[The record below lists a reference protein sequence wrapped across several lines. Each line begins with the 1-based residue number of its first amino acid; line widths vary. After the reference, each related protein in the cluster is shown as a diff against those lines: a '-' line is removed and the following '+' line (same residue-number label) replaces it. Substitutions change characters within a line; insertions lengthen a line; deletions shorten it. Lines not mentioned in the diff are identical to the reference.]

1 MNINRKIL
9 IGSIAAALAATS
21 AYAQPQGAEAGRGG
35 GHHGMHGSHHGGNSL
50 SPAARVEGRLAALR
64 VELKIT
70 PNQESAWKTFA
81 DRSRKQ
87 AEGMPARHEEMR
99 SQMKADLPA
108 PERLAQHTA
117 FAKQRVA
124 SMENMT
130 AAVTDLYAVLTPEQK
145 KTADQLLARG
155 PRDGDGHGNRGGH
168 GGRGEHGG
176 RGMRS

>member
-9 IGSIAAALAATS
+9 VGTIAAALAATS
-21 AYAQPQGAEAGRGG
+21 AYAQPQGPDAGRGG
-35 GHHGMHGSHHGGNSL
+35 GHHGMHGSHHGGKSL
-50 SPAARVEGRLAALR
+50 SPAARVEGRLAALK

-87 AEGMPARHEEMR
+87 AESRQARREQLR
-99 SQMKADLPA
+99 NRAKADLPA
-108 PERLAQHTA
+108 PERLAQRTA

-124 SMENMT
+124 SLENMT
-130 AAVTDLYAVLTPEQK
+130 AAVTDLYAVLAPEQK

-155 PRDGDGHGNRGGH
+155 PRDGGGHGNRGGH